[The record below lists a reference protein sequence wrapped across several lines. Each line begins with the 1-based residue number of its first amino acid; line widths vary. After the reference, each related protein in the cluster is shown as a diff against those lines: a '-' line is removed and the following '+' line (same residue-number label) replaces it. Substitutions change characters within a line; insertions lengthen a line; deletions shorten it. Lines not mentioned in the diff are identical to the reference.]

1 MHSTSNTSSQQPV
14 KNARSS
20 IKKQLKKDY
29 IRNWLKARKNTSE
42 CSREKFTHKEVKHN
56 YQLED
61 YLRTIRNPAHRI
73 SMTKLRL
80 GVHSLRIQT
89 GKYENRGA
97 PIPVEGRMCLVCN
110 RGYIEDERHFLMYCP
125 GYDNIRNELHCLLS
139 THDVVFKSL
148 NDEDK
153 IKYLLTLE
161 NETTSKIV
169 GKYTYLMFQKRKDIL
184 HSKYN

>member
-1 MHSTSNTSSQQPV
+1 MHSTSNTSSQQLI

-29 IRNWLKARKNTSE
+29 IRNWLKARNNTSE
-42 CSREKFTHKEVKHN
+42 GSREKFTHKEVKFD

-61 YLRTIRNPAHRI
+61 YLKNIRNPAHRI

-97 PIPVEGRMCLVCN
+97 PIPVDGRTCLVCN

-125 GYDNIRNELHCLLS
+125 GYDNIRNELHSLLS

-148 NDEDK
+148 NDEGK
-153 IKYLLTLE
+153 IRYLLTLE

-184 HSKYN
+184 NAK

>member
-1 MHSTSNTSSQQPV
+1 MHSTSNTSSQQPI

-29 IRNWLKARKNTSE
+29 IRNWLKAGNNTSE
-42 CSREKFTHKEVKHN
+42 CSREKFIHKEVKYD

-80 GVHSLRIQT
+80 GLHSLRIQT
-89 GKYENRGA
+89 WKYENRGA
-97 PIPVEGRMCLVCN
+97 PIPVEGRICLVCN

-125 GYDNIRNELHCLLS
+125 RYDNIRNELHSLLS
-139 THDVVFKSL
+139 THDAVS
-148 NDEDK
+148 
-153 IKYLLTLE
+153 
-161 NETTSKIV
+161 
-169 GKYTYLMFQKRKDIL
+169 QKLK
-184 HSKYN
+184 